1 MFLQLSKFD
10 LDCFVTF
17 LWTPY
22 FLFFMLEK
30 LYCSIINNKMFVH
43 NLRVYDTRL
52 LKSILAITSS
62 KLTHHKQLFNSIFVR
77 FLLKWWWF
85 LCVSYFYSSIFIV
98 LVNTNKFKCP
108 KLYTVLSEP
117 KRRSF
122 STSDSRAGY
131 RVCRVACLH
140 VFQWFEGNVPNG
152 MVRSPF

>member
-1 MFLQLSKFD
+1 
-10 LDCFVTF
+10 
-17 LWTPY
+17 
-22 FLFFMLEK
+22 MLEK

-43 NLRVYDTRL
+43 NLRAYDTRL

-62 KLTHHKQLFNSIFVR
+62 KLTHHKQLFNSIFVI
-77 FLLKWWWF
+77 FLLYSSTVNVVKW
-85 LCVSYFYSSIFIV
+85 YFYSSIFIV

-108 KLYTVLSEP
+108 KLYTGLSEH